1 MEGAKEGAFF
11 ARKTGELKE
20 GFAGQ
25 GIPVQVL
32 F

>member
-1 MEGAKEGAFF
+1 MKWAKEGAFF
-11 ARKTGELKE
+11 ARKAGELKE
-20 GFAGQ
+20 EFAGQ